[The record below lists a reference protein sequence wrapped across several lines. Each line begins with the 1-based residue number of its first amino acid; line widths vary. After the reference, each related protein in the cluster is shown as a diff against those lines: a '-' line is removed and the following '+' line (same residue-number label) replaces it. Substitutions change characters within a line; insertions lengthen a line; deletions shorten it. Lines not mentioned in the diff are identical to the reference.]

1 VAALAGVVGHG
12 GVGGAVVETLLVAG
26 IVAIFV
32 AVWLR
37 ERRASRAHDR
47 DQIKPQ

>member
-1 VAALAGVVGHG
+1 MGHG
-12 GVGGAVVETLLVAG
+12 GVGGAIVETLLVVG
-26 IVAIFV
+26 IAAVFF